1 MATTG
6 IDASAKS
13 VAARA
18 ARSRSAAGAM
28 NGVWKAPPTGSG
40 STLRAPR
47 SLASAVASAMASG
60 SPAITTWPAPLLLAT
75 HTSPVAASHAA
86 ATASSSA
93 PSTAAIVPGRAS
105 AAACMAAPRS
115 VTRRTPSS
123 SAQRADRGEGAV
135 LAEAVAGGAGAAH
148 AEAGDGVVH
157 DEAEDVG
164 GELRVLGALELLGVG
179 VEEQGGDVAAA
190 GLGGGGDDGPGRV
203 VGPGAAHPGLL
214 GPLAGEREGEHQ
226 GSDRAPMRVVS
237 HSGQVPPG

>member
-1 MATTG
+1 ME
-6 IDASAKS
+6 ASAKS

-47 SLASAVASAMASG
+47 SLASAVASAMAAG

-75 HTSPVAASHAA
+75 HTSPVAASQAARDGVVVGAEHRGHRPGSGVGGGLHGGAALGDEAHA
-86 ATASSSA
+86 
-93 PSTAAIVPGRAS
+93 VLE
-105 AAACMAAPRS
+105 
-115 VTRRTPSS
+115 
-123 SAQRADRGEGAV
+123 AQRADRGEGAV
-135 LAEAVAGGAGAAH
+135 LAEAVAGGAGTAH
-148 AEAGDGVVH
+148 AEPGDGVVH
-157 DEAEDVG
+157 DEAQDVG
-164 GELRVLGALELLGVG
+164 GELRVLRALELLGVG
-179 VEEQGGDVAAA
+179 VEEQRGDVATA
-190 GLGGGGDDGPGRV
+190 GLGGGGDDRPGRV
-203 VGPGAAHPGLL
+203 VGPGAAHAGLL